1 DIINRSRAQLPEL
14 RMRISGV
21 IEWSQ
26 AVTNRHSV
34 PLSAKPFYFQ
44 VDVSRKRIR
53 ILRVSRYLHS
63 ATLERAACFDHGEGD
78 EPRFKEILDEASA
91 TVLYDRIL
99 MLLFAIGYG
108 KRAERIQRTNFGYR
122 G

>member
-1 DIINRSRAQLPEL
+1 L
-14 RMRISGV
+14 
-21 IEWSQ
+21 
-26 AVTNRHSV
+26 
-34 PLSAKPFYFQ
+34 
-44 VDVSRKRIR
+44 
-53 ILRVSRYLHS
+53 
-63 ATLERAACFDHGEGD
+63 FDHGEGD